1 MKIVQVFNRHQVP
14 GGSNA
19 VAEKTAALL
28 KQNGYDVEIFIR
40 NRGDVGGLAGTW
52 AAAAGSFYPFR
63 TIGAF
68 VKLCE
73 SYRPDVV
80 HAHEIYPLISP
91 WIFPV
96 AKKRGVATILSCH
109 DYRLSC
115 PALFHMRNQSFCSEC
130 TKKGVLSCV
139 KYNCCGSLAKS
150 AIYSLR
156 NIWAAKMRLYSH
168 VDRMVVP
175 SASAKHILVQYG
187 GIPEHQVTVI
197 PNPVD
202 VPNTPPKWE
211 KGHYVGYLGRIS
223 AEKGV
228 GVLLQAMEGL
238 NIPLA
243 IAGPSLG
250 MNPPSKSNP
259 NVQWRGMLAGTQLDE
274 FIRGA
279 RFLVVP
285 SQCHETFGLA
295 VCDALTHGRPAIVS
309 DLGALSE
316 TGGPGCLVFHAAD
329 SADLRACILRL
340 WNDSDQCR
348 KMVEDGFMHIGQFA
362 SKNYVAALDALYT
375 DVINRRP
382 FWASEIPRD

>member
-1 MKIVQVFNRHQVP
+1 MKIIQVFNRHQVP

-28 KQNGYDVEIFIR
+28 KQNGYDVELFVR
-40 NRGDVGGLAGTW
+40 NSAELVGIAGKW

-63 TIGAF
+63 TIRAF
-68 VKLCE
+68 SELCE

-80 HAHEIYPLISP
+80 HAHEVYPLISP
-91 WIFPV
+91 WIFPA
-96 AKKRGVATILSCH
+96 AKKRGAATILSCH

-130 TKKGVLSCV
+130 TSKGALACV
-139 KYNCCGSLAKS
+139 KNNCCGSLAKS
-150 AIYSLR
+150 TIYSLR

-168 VDRMVVP
+168 VDMMVVP
-175 SASAKHILVQYG
+175 SAFAKRILVQYG
-187 GIPEHQVTVI
+187 GIREQKISVI

-202 VPNTPPKWE
+202 VPKAPPAWE
-211 KGHYVGYLGRIS
+211 KGQYVGYVGRIS

-228 GVLLQAMEGL
+228 GTLLQAMEGL

-243 IAGPSLG
+243 IAGPSQDLKL
-250 MNPPSKSNP
+250 PDKSDSNI
-259 NVQWRGMLAGTQLDE
+259 QWRGMLKGKQLDD
-274 FIRGA
+274 FIRCA

-316 TGGPGCLVFHAAD
+316 TGGRGCLVFHAAD

-340 WNDSDQCR
+340 WNDPDQCR
-348 KMVEDGFMHIGQFA
+348 KMAEEGFAHIGPFA
-362 SKNYVAALDALYT
+362 SENYVAALNALYT
-375 DVINRRP
+375 EVIN
-382 FWASEIPRD
+382 E